1 MASVTDG
8 GSSFGSGRKRSLDA
22 EINLVP
28 FIDLL
33 SMCICFLLMTAVWTQ
48 LGSVQVKQANGTD
61 AAQTAPQKTV
71 DLDLKYSGKHEAL
84 ITMKKAGKVTRTLK
98 VAGKSDA
105 EIGAQLHSQLQNIRS
120 ELTREGLK
128 VSSVFLTAHEGV
140 DYGSL
145 VSMMDVFRKNEMS
158 NIGVIYASR

>member
-1 MASVTDG
+1 MAGVTGG

-48 LGSVQVKQANGTD
+48 LGSVQVKQSNGTE
-61 AAQTAPQKTV
+61 AAATVPEKTV
-71 DLDLKYSGKHEAL
+71 DVEMKFANINEAVVTL
-84 ITMKKAGKVTRTLK
+84 KKAGKVAKTFK
-98 VAGKSDA
+98 VVGPDLS
-105 EIGAQLHSQLQNIRS
+105 EISKQLNFQLQNTRLD
-120 ELTREGLK
+120 LTREGFK
-128 VSSVFLTAHEGV
+128 VGSVFLTAHENV
-140 DYGSL
+140 DYGSM
-145 VSMMDVFRKNEMS
+145 VTIMDIFRKNEMS

>member
-1 MASVTDG
+1 MASIGG
-8 GSSFGSGRKRSLDA
+8 GSGFGSGKKRSLDA

-61 AAQTAPQKTV
+61 AVATAPQKTV
-71 DLDLKYSGKHEAL
+71 DVDLKYTGAHEAV
-84 ITMKKAGKVTRTLK
+84 ITMKKSGKVARSIK
-98 VAGKSDA
+98 VAGKTDA
-105 EIGAQLHSQLQNIRS
+105 EIGTQLNTQLQNMRL

>member
-1 MASVTDG
+1 MASIGG
-8 GSSFGSGRKRSLDA
+8 GSGFGSGRKRSLDA

-48 LGSVQVKQANGTD
+48 LGSVQVKQSNGT
-61 AAQTAPQKTV
+61 AAAETAPQKTV
-71 DLDLKYSGKHEAL
+71 DVDLKFSGAHAAT
-84 ITMKKAGKVTRTLK
+84 ITMKKAGKVARTVT
-98 VAGKSDA
+98 VAGKSDT
-105 EIGAQLHSQLQNIRS
+105 EIGTQLNSQLQNIRT
-120 ELTREGLK
+120 ELGREGLK

-140 DYGSL
+140 DYGSM
-145 VSMMDVFRKNEMS
+145 VSIMDIFRKNEMS